1 MDGTRWLHGCPQRG
15 TDLYRQ
21 QSSVLIAMLDRFRQ
35 GDRLWHHPRGPS
47 PFAGG
52 RQLAIGSYQDVLV
65 TVPAIA
71 EPVQFALVGA
81 LDRGGHCLL
90 DQFLAQGTG
99 GAGDHKATCPIL
111 HQAAPAFPLVRLAGC
126 AVFFGRWTKILRSPR
141 GVDTDGGQAPWY

>member
-1 MDGTRWLHGCPQRG
+1 MDGTRWLHGYPQRG

-81 LDRGGHCLL
+81 LNRDGHRLL

-99 GAGDHKATCPIL
+99 SAGDHEATGSIL
-111 HQAAPAFPLVRLAGC
+111 HQAAPAFSRIRLAGC
-126 AVFFGRWTKILRSPR
+126 AVFFARTTKIHRSPP
-141 GVDTDGGQAPWY
+141 GSVAD